1 MNKKG
6 KKGKQVKK
14 RQLDGATGVAKVQER
29 KKKRMKVEESV
40 AAERRT
46 ETPTSLRTG
55 PQAASTCRYFIRICM
70 LPLTPRCLPD
80 LYATVLQRVALFFQ
94 GSPRTQELVK
104 EEMRVAAIRNKV
116 NKLAASVLRK
126 KKSWPRRWRPK
137 QASHVTVTLTLTV
150 TLYHRRSLT
159 SRRFVQRAKRR

>member
-6 KKGKQVKK
+6 KKGKQVK

-29 KKKRMKVEESV
+29 KKKRVKVEESV

-46 ETPTSLRTG
+46 ETPTSLRPG
-55 PQAASTCRYFIRICM
+55 PQAASTCRYFIPICM
-70 LPLTPRCLPD
+70 PSLTPRCLPD

-159 SRRFVQRAKRR
+159 SRRFVQQAKRR